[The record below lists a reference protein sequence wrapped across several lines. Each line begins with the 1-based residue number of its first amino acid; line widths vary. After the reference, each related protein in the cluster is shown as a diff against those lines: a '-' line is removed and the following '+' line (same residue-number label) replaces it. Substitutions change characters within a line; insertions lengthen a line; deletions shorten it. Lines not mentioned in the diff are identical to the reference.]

1 MLKIFVSLCYA
12 GVLHKLRSVGIF
24 DQVMASFHYSALI
37 NSFTRFWILVI
48 LQGTRTSLI
57 QYQVLGYQTLCKL
70 RNIQKLSLLR
80 IFRFIQTWRKSIIKK
95 FLRILR
101 PRKSYQSF
109 LQNSKCEHHRYML
122 EALICSIFHGMQD
135 LFCYFYLIFL
145 FYLAAKVSVSIL
157 LLQERKTKV
166 NLFLVDSTE
175 VEDFVQIVIGF
186 VIFVQYTC

>member
-95 FLRILR
+95 ILRILR

-135 LFCYFYLIFL
+135 LF
-145 FYLAAKVSVSIL
+145 
-157 LLQERKTKV
+157 
-166 NLFLVDSTE
+166 LFLSYIFILFGSQGISFNIAFIGKKDKGK
-175 VEDFVQIVIGF
+175 FVLG
-186 VIFVQYTC
+186 